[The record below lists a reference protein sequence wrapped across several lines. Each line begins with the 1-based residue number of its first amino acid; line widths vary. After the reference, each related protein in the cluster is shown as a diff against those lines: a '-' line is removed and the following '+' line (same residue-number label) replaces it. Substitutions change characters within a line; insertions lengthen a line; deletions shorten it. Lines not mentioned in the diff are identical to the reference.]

1 LRYHPGVS
9 DKPIAPAERVRNVR
23 YAVRDVVVLADQLRR
38 EGKRMLALNI
48 GDPNPFGFRPPAH
61 LLEATF
67 AAMQSN
73 RNGYAPSDGIDEAV
87 EAIEKDA
94 KARGIGP
101 IVYTWVGSGCSEVI
115 DMALS
120 ALVNPGEN
128 VLTPSPGYPLYT
140 ALLAKLGAEN
150 RAYQL
155 DEEAGWQPDVAD
167 IERLIDAN
175 TRAIVVI
182 NPNNP
187 TGSVASESTLRGIVE
202 LAIAH
207 NLVIFADEIY
217 DRLLF
222 DGAKHVPLGS
232 LDPRACV
239 LSLCGL
245 SKNWV
250 LPGWRIGWGAL
261 SGPEEQLR
269 GYITAIQQLGRAR
282 LSANHPEQ
290 YAIKPALEGPQDNLT
305 RMIPQ
310 LVERRDAAMTKL
322 REIPDISCVIPQG
335 AFYAFPRIH
344 RDIDDAAWCREL
356 MRETGVITVPGS
368 GFGQK
373 TGTSH
378 FRIVLLPDVATLE
391 EACAGISRF
400 MQSH

>member
-1 LRYHPGVS
+1 VS
-9 DKPIAPAERVRNVR
+9 EKPIAPAERVRNVR

-67 AAMQSN
+67 AAMQAN

-87 EAIEKDA
+87 AAIEKDA
-94 KARGIGP
+94 KSRGIGP

-150 RAYQL
+150 RAYHL

-167 IERLIDAN
+167 IERLIDGN
-175 TRAIVVI
+175 TRAIVII

-187 TGSVASESTLRGIVE
+187 TGSVASEATLRRVVE

-207 NLVIFADEIY
+207 DLVIFADEIY

-269 GYITAIQQLGRAR
+269 GYVNAIQQLGRAR

-290 YAIKPALEGPQDNLT
+290 YAIKPALEGPQDHLAQ
-305 RMIPQ
+305 MIPQ
-310 LVERRDAAMTKL
+310 LVERRDAAMAKL
-322 REIPDISCVIPQG
+322 REIPDISCVVPQG

-344 RDIDDAAWCREL
+344 RDIEDASWCREL

-373 TGTSH
+373 PGTRH
-378 FRIVLLPDVATLE
+378 FRIVLLPDVPTLE
-391 EACAGISRF
+391 EACAGIARF
-400 MQSH
+400 MSKQ

>member
-1 LRYHPGVS
+1 
-9 DKPIAPAERVRNVR
+9 
-23 YAVRDVVVLADQLRR
+23 
-38 EGKRMLALNI
+38 MLALNI
-48 GDPNPFGFRPPAH
+48 GDPNPFGFRPPEH

-67 AAMQSN
+67 AAMQRN
-73 RNGYAPSDGIDEAV
+73 LNGYAPSDGIAEAV
-87 EAIEKDA
+87 EAIERDA

-120 ALVNPGEN
+120 ALVDPGQN

-150 RAYQL
+150 RAYHL
-155 DEEAGWQPDVAD
+155 DEENGWQPDVAD
-167 IERLIDAN
+167 IERLIDAK
-175 TRAIVVI
+175 TRAIVII

-187 TGSVASESTLRGIVE
+187 TGSVASEATLRRVVE
-202 LAIAH
+202 LAIEH

-250 LPGWRIGWGAL
+250 LPGWRIGWGVL

-269 GYITAIQQLGRAR
+269 GYVNAIQQLGRAR

-290 YAIKPALEGPQDNLT
+290 YAIKAALEGPQDNLA

-310 LVERRDAAMTKL
+310 LVERRDAAMRKL
-322 REIPDISCVIPQG
+322 QAIPDISCVVPQG

-344 RDIDDAAWCREL
+344 RELPGMDDATWCRER

-373 TGTSH
+373 PGTQH
-378 FRIVLLPDVATLE
+378 FRIVLLPDVPTLE
-391 EACAGISRF
+391 EACDGIARF
-400 MQSH
+400 MQKA